1 MSAYSEDAKEI
12 FGFVNDIVYD
22 GRPISEMSNT
32 NYNSDNNNNLIS
44 SNNTLPIITNNIN
57 VEIKQFF
64 NINPKIFSSSELIK
78 FYSIYENKQINEVI
92 QIFSENCEE
101 IKSII
106 TKMKFDFETDTSEY
120 DDEGALFA
128 SSRSK
133 VNSNINEGSAYKIV
147 NEKILSLKK
156 FEFNF
161 SIFMEILKNYLVAFE
176 MLIRVLQSEDKID
189 KTAVGAGM
197 NTLYSI
203 FEDSAYYKIDE
214 MEDDIIFNRK
224 VIVKLLLNHKEYL
237 FIAYDV

>member
-1 MSAYSEDAKEI
+1 
-12 FGFVNDIVYD
+12 
-22 GRPISEMSNT
+22 
-32 NYNSDNNNNLIS
+32 
-44 SNNTLPIITNNIN
+44 
-57 VEIKQFF
+57 
-64 NINPKIFSSSELIK
+64 
-78 FYSIYENKQINEVI
+78 
-92 QIFSENCEE
+92 
-101 IKSII
+101 
-106 TKMKFDFETDTSEY
+106 MKFDFETDTSEY

-176 MLIRVLQSEDKID
+176 MLIRILQSEDKID
-189 KTAVGAGM
+189 KSAVGAGM